1 MVFSVAV
8 SRECRVDSPTSE
20 GASVRADSGVAATR
34 IIAIAGAS
42 GSGKTYLA
50 NHVAGRLNAPIL
62 SLDSYYLDLSHL
74 PPGGRAQWN
83 FDDPASLDWALLRAQ
98 LSSLRAGNGVNV
110 PVYDF
115 STHTRT
121 QEVRRVEAREYLVLE
136 GIFALY
142 DAEVRAMLR
151 VGVFIDYPDA
161 GCLERRTARDV
172 SERGRTEASVREQYA
187 RTVRPMFAEHIAPTR
202 RYAQIVV
209 RGDSPP
215 EESFGAIEAC
225 LATHP

>member
-8 SRECRVDSPTSE
+8 SRECRIDSPTAE
-20 GASVRADSGVAATR
+20 GASPRADSGVAPTR

-42 GSGKTYLA
+42 GSGKTYLSNYA
-50 NHVAGRLNAPIL
+50 AGRLDAPIL

-74 PPGGRAQWN
+74 PSEERAQWN

-98 LSSLRAGNGVNV
+98 LSLLRAGRWVNA

-121 QEVRRVEAREYLVLE
+121 QEARRVEAREYLVLE

-142 DAEVRAMLR
+142 DAEVRAMLS

-172 SERGRTEASVREQYA
+172 AERGRTAVSVRQQYA

-209 RGDSPP
+209 QGDSPP
-215 EESFGAIEAC
+215 EQSFETLEAC
-225 LATHP
+225 LRS